1 MNNILIIAKMNLF
14 KKENSQNRFNLLNFL
29 NTKENICVIE
39 DNSQNINLLLQ
50 KMKFKPN
57 IIMYYCLGI
66 ADKWHDIKMKGL
78 ETVDIPTYLFYEDY
92 HGTQQILSTYEK
104 YNFKALVVPS
114 NNYTIL
120 QNYTPHKIPIKIWG
134 YYINTLDF
142 CIRNKPKQ
150 YDILL
155 YGLISPAYP
164 LRYKIYNC
172 LKKIKKQYPRYRI
185 KHIKHHGF
193 NNFSPNLPRGKD
205 LSILL
210 NQSKFA
216 IATSSCY
223 NLFLKKY
230 IEIPLS
236 GCYLVGD
243 IPEGH
248 GDKLKNNIIE
258 IKQNANEKA
267 IITIL
272 LAILQGKAD
281 HLLNK
286 KKIND
291 YAVNLSKKYCFES
304 GYNKLCEIFN
314 SV

>member
-1 MNNILIIAKMNLF
+1 MKKILIIAKMNLF

-29 NTKENICVIE
+29 NTKENICIIE
-39 DNSQNINLLLQ
+39 DNFQNINLLLQ

-57 IIMYYCLGI
+57 IIMYYCLGN
-66 ADKWHDIKMKGL
+66 AEKWHDIKIQGL
-78 ETVDIPTYLFYEDY
+78 KIINIPTYLFCEDY
-92 HGTQQILSTYEK
+92 YGTQQILSTYKK
-104 YNFKALVVPS
+104 YNFKALVIPG
-114 NNYTIL
+114 NNYTICRYY
-120 QNYTPHKIPIKIWG
+120 NSENIYIKIWDH
-134 YYINTLDF
+134 YIDTTKF
-142 CIRNKPKQ
+142 CIRNYPKK

-216 IATSSCY
+216 IATSSFY

-286 KKIND
+286 KKTND

-304 GYNKLCEIFN
+304 GYNKLCQILN
-314 SV
+314 D